1 MKKRNLI
8 LGAGLL
14 LAFAA
19 WTAAVRMVDVQP
31 IGPGGAM
38 VGFAAMNRWV
48 HDFTGVNWMLYAITD
63 WLGLVP
69 LAVVAGF
76 GIFGLCQWGCRRSL
90 RKVDRNIL
98 VLGGFYGAVLGAFV
112 LFEKLVIN
120 YRPVLIAGVLEASYP
135 SSTTMLALCVMPTAA
150 MQLWARLPKGLLRRL
165 LTAGILGF
173 TVFMVVG
180 RLLSGVHWGSDII
193 GGILLSG
200 GLVMCYQALAE

>member
-8 LGAGLL
+8 AGAGLL

-90 RKVDRNIL
+90 RKVDGNIL
-98 VLGGFYGAVLGAFV
+98 VLGGFYGAVLGVFV

-150 MQLWARLPKGLLRRL
+150 MQLWGRLPKGLLRRL

-180 RLLSGVHWGSDII
+180 RLLSGVHWVSDIV

-200 GLVMCYQALAE
+200 GLVMCYRALAE